1 MLINK
6 SNFYIL
12 CTLKPKTIIPIG
24 VYTKTS
30 KLHKP
35 SVGRD
40 LFWSDIQN
48 FSKSIYR
55 DGSRIPTTSETL
67 PPVTLVKRLKAVRK

>member
-40 LFWSDIQN
+40 LFWSDTE
-48 FSKSIYR
+48 F
-55 DGSRIPTTSETL
+55 
-67 PPVTLVKRLKAVRK
+67 LKKYLQRWI